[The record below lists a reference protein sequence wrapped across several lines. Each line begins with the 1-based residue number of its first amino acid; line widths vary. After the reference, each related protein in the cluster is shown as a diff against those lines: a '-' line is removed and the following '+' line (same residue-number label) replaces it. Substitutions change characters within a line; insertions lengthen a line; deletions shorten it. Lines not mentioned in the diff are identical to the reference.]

1 VVTKS
6 WRTKVVTLVIVLAV
20 FAALALAVAA
30 DYVN

>member
-6 WRTKVVTLVIVLAV
+6 WRTKVVALAIVLAT
-20 FAALALAVAA
+20 FAALALVVAA